1 MKKMSFVGG
10 GIMCFK
16 YFSKFFLLISISFF
30 GCATLQTEWKKD
42 ASNIKNEV
50 KKEGKDAFLLFT
62 GSDWDEESQTL
73 LNMKSENKLFAKY
86 NKDFLFYNIDIVR
99 NEEAMNDRMLKNNY
113 TLFSI
118 YNVGDLPHVAV
129 RSFEG
134 DVYFSKTLEKP
145 YDLDK
150 VALEVLEKKAFVKK
164 LKNDIKE
171 KEGKEKTIAI
181 DAFFSNIYN
190 SEHIMYDELRKLA
203 IESDAKNESGLIG
216 KFKVFV
222 ANLKAEKLV
231 LQKKYLEAADEYI
244 LLLKETELDKID
256 RQNAWYQIAFLYAN
270 SKKIANEKIVFCLTN
285 AINAYPESDGVG
297 HLKEI
302 IKSIEKN

>member
-1 MKKMSFVGG
+1 
-10 GIMCFK
+10 MCIK
-16 YFSKFFLLISISFF
+16 LFSKFFLTTVLFF
-30 GCATLQTEWKKD
+30 SCATVQTEWKKD
-42 ASNIKNEV
+42 ASSIKAEI
-50 KKEGKDAFLLFT
+50 KKNGKDAFLLFT
-62 GSDWDEESQTL
+62 GSDWDEGSQVL
-73 LNMKSENKLFAKY
+73 LDMKNEHKLFSKY
-86 NKDFLFYNIDIVR
+86 NNSFLFYNIDIVR
-99 NEEAMNDRMLKNNY
+99 NEEAMDDRNLKNNY

-118 YNVGDLPHVAV
+118 YNVGDLPHVSV

-134 DVYFSKTLEKP
+134 DVYFSKNLQPP
-145 YDLDK
+145 YNLDEI
-150 VALEVLEKKAFVKK
+150 VLEVLEKKTLVKK

-181 DAFFSNIYN
+181 DAFFSSIYN
-190 SEHIMYDELRKLA
+190 SENAMYDELRKLA
-203 IESDAKNESGLIG
+203 IECDEKNESGLIG

-222 ANLKAEKLV
+222 AALKAEKLA

-244 LLLKETELDKID
+244 VLLKQAELDKID

-270 SKKIANEKIVFCLTN
+270 SKKIASEKIILCLTN

-302 IKSIEKN
+302 IKSIEKQ

>member
-1 MKKMSFVGG
+1 
-10 GIMCFK
+10 MCVKCFLK
-16 YFSKFFLLISISFF
+16 FLLFSSMLFF

-42 ASNIKNEV
+42 ASNIKAEV

-62 GSDWDEESQTL
+62 GSDWDEASQAL
-73 LNMKSENKLFAKY
+73 LSMKSEQKLFSKHS
-86 NKDFLFYNIDIVR
+86 KDFVFYNIDIVR
-99 NEEAMNDRMLKNNY
+99 NEEAMSDRLLKNNY

-118 YNVGDLPHVAV
+118 YGVGDLPYVAV

-134 DVYFSKTLEKP
+134 DIYFSKALEAP
-145 YDLDK
+145 YDLNK
-150 VALEVLEKKAFVKK
+150 TALEVLEKKAIVQR
-164 LKNDIKE
+164 LKDEIKV

-181 DAFFSNIYN
+181 DSFFSSIYN
-190 SEHIMYDELRKLA
+190 SESSMYDDLRGLA

-216 KFKVFV
+216 KFKMFV
-222 ANLKAEKLV
+222 ASLKVEKLV

-244 LLLKETELDKID
+244 ILLKEKELDKID

-270 SKKIANEKIVFCLTN
+270 SKKIANEKIILCLTN

-302 IKSIEKN
+302 IKSIEKQ